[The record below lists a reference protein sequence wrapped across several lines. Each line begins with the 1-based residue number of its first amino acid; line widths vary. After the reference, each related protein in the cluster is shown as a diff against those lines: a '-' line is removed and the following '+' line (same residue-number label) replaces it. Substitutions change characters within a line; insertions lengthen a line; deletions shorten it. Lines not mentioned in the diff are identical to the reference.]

1 MDKKTFQEKIR
12 FDMKLSKQMQTELPQ
27 HNELLDTLHNLE
39 AMTIGRI
46 DRIFCNSFINEAIR
60 LLINAI
66 FLYEDGYFD
75 CAFYSVR
82 QAAETCNNMLYI
94 ANKGTSA
101 LKQWDEKNYFP
112 MNSKLI
118 SQLSQI
124 DIFYAQIK
132 ESIPEF
138 FDAYEKETAKSNKII
153 HKQGF
158 DTFYLSHQ
166 NPMCGIKIDTEKEKQ
181 LFFEFITNT
190 ICLVIILYIVVD
202 PISLI
207 LSDEELTMHFNF
219 DPMSEP
225 ADIIFLRTHLSSDID
240 SKIKSTVYFKEF
252 SQQFLEK
259 EKMLP
264 ATFDVVRYQAF
275 DLTHLKDIKSQE
287 HLLGFYEKLILAL
300 LSSGI
305 QVSHIYPDCFLLG
318 YITSI
323 PSNYQPTKWSSS
335 DYERFRSSSTAYNIP
350 YYTIFRSVIKGPKEN
365 WLLEHNI
372 PFATDDI
379 EKIKDIFDEYN
390 EVYGRLASALDNCNP
405 QETI

>member
-1 MDKKTFQEKIR
+1 MDEITFQEKIR

-27 HNELLDTLHNLE
+27 HDELLDTLHNLG
-39 AMTIGRI
+39 AMTIGRS

-60 LLINAI
+60 LLTNAV

-112 MNSKLI
+112 MNSKLM

-138 FDAYEKETAKSNKII
+138 FDAYKKTTEKSNKII

-158 DTFYLSHQ
+158 DTFYLLHQ
-166 NPMCGIKIDTEKEKQ
+166 HRMGSIKNDIEKEKQ
-181 LFFEFITNT
+181 LFVEFITNT

-202 PISLI
+202 PISLL
-207 LSDEELTMHFNF
+207 LSDEELTMYFNF

-225 ADIIFLRTHLSSDID
+225 ADIIFLRTHLNPDVD
-240 SKIKSTVYFKEF
+240 TKIKSTLYFKEF

-275 DLTHLKDIKSQE
+275 DLMHLKDIESQE
-287 HLLGFYEKLILAL
+287 HLLGFYERLILAL

-305 QVSHIYPDCFLLG
+305 QVTHIYPDCFILG
-318 YITSI
+318 YTTSI
-323 PSNYQPTKWSSS
+323 PSNHHPTKWVSP
-335 DYERFRSSSTAYNIP
+335 DYEKYRSSPSVYNVP
-350 YYTIFRSVIKGPKEN
+350 YHTIFRSVVKGPEEN

-372 PFATDDI
+372 PFATGDI
-379 EKIKDIFDEYN
+379 EKIKDIFNKYN
-390 EVYGRLASALDNCNP
+390 EVYSRSISALDDCNP
-405 QETI
+405 QEII

>member
-1 MDKKTFQEKIR
+1 MDEKTFQEKIR
-12 FDMKLSKQMQTELPQ
+12 FNMKLSKQMQTELPQ

-39 AMTIGRI
+39 AMTIGRS

-75 CAFYSVR
+75 CAFCSVR

-138 FDAYEKETAKSNKII
+138 FDTYEKATAKSNKII

-158 DTFYLSHQ
+158 DTFYLPHQ

-181 LFFEFITNT
+181 LFSEFVTNT

-264 ATFDVVRYQAF
+264 ATFDVVRYRAF

-287 HLLGFYEKLILAL
+287 HLLSFYEKLILAL

-305 QVSHIYPDCFLLG
+305 QVSHIYPDCFILG
-318 YITSI
+318 YTTSI

-335 DYERFRSSSTAYNIP
+335 DYERYRSSSSAYNIP
-350 YYTIFRSVIKGPKEN
+350 YHTIFRSVIKGPEEN
-365 WLLEHNI
+365 LLLEHNI

>member
-1 MDKKTFQEKIR
+1 MDEKTFQEKIR
-12 FDMKLSKQMQTELPQ
+12 FDMKLGEQMQTELPQ
-27 HNELLDTLHNLE
+27 HNELLDTLHNLQDM
-39 AMTIGRI
+39 AIGRM
-46 DRIFCNSFINEAIR
+46 DRIFCNSFITEAIR
-60 LLINAI
+60 LLTNAI

-94 ANKGTSA
+94 ANKGISA

-132 ESIPEF
+132 ESLPEF
-138 FDAYEKETAKSNKII
+138 FDAYEKITAQSNKII

-158 DTFYLSHQ
+158 DTFYLPHQ
-166 NPMCGIKIDTEKEKQ
+166 NPRCGIKIDTEKEKQ
-181 LFFEFITNT
+181 LFSEFITNT

-219 DPMSEP
+219 DPISGP
-225 ADIIFLRTHLSSDID
+225 ADMVFLRTHLSSDID

-264 ATFDVVRYQAF
+264 ATFYVVRYHAF
-275 DLTHLKDIKSQE
+275 DLTHLKDIQSQE
-287 HLLGFYEKLILAL
+287 HLLGFYERLILAL

-305 QVSHIYPDCFLLG
+305 QVTHIHPDCFILG
-318 YITSI
+318 YTTSI
-323 PSNYQPTKWSSS
+323 QSNYQPTKWSSS
-335 DYERFRSSSTAYNIP
+335 DYERYLTSPSVYNIP
-350 YYTIFRSVIKGPKEN
+350 YHTIFRSVVKGPKEN

-372 PFATDDI
+372 PFAAEDI
-379 EKIKDIFDEYN
+379 ERIKDIFDKYN
-390 EVYGRLASALDNCNP
+390 EVYGRLPSALDNCNP
-405 QETI
+405 